1 MSVFGWDDFGRDRK
15 GKGERGEKK
24 LFWVVWL
31 EGKRGEILVEPMRFL
46 PVPTKKINPQFG
58 ESYGEIIVVIK
69 KNYKLLKFCFLCNRG
84 MKVNLHKL
92 HF

>member
-31 EGKRGEILVEPMRFL
+31 EGKRGEILVEPMHFL

-58 ESYGEIIVVIK
+58 ESYGEIIGVG
-69 KNYKLLKFCFLCNRG
+69 RG
-84 MKVNLHKL
+84 YMENESFSIYPLPTAIISP
-92 HF
+92 

>member
-1 MSVFGWDDFGRDRK
+1 MENNDFFVKERASLCNRRKRGRISMSVFGWDDFGRDRK

-46 PVPTKKINPQFG
+46 PVPTKKINPPIRR
-58 ESYGEIIVVIK
+58 E
-69 KNYKLLKFCFLCNRG
+69 L
-84 MKVNLHKL
+84 
-92 HF
+92 